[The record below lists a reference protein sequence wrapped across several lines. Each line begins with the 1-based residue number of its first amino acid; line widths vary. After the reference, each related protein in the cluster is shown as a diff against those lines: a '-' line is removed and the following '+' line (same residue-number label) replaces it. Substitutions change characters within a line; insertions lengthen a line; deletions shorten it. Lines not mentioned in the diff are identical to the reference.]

1 MRLAM
6 TPAAS
11 SDPHVKQRELET
23 YARRLAA
30 RCAPELCGNVA
41 LIESRGRREGR
52 ELAAPM
58 APVRMK
64 CTGQEPQVRPRHP
77 GLPCATVLTLIRAL
91 LGDRLSCPH
100 VATTRDARCARH
112 QLRDARTTRFRVR
125 SPAVRPRAFVAPDLD
140 RKTASHFSGS
150 CAPAAACPRPSH
162 SVANVR
168 DDRDTSLS
176 GTERAEDRT
185 DLGEAPSD
193 LCFSEGLDGVGEG
206 QGGLPDGRPLANG
219 SGLSPCQTL
228 LRSLRPA
235 SFIPAV
241 PFLFL
246 RFLFARLAGF
256 LPRMRETALRRLSH
270 AAGVLS

>member
-64 CTGQEPQVRPRHP
+64 CTGQEPQVRPETSRP
-77 GLPCATVLTLIRAL
+77 SLRDGVNAYTCSPWGPALLPPCRDNARRAL
-91 LGDRLSCPH
+91 
-100 VATTRDARCARH
+100 
-112 QLRDARTTRFRVR
+112 R
-125 SPAVRPRAFVAPDLD
+125 SASAPGCQDHTISRPRPAVRPRAFVAPDLD

-185 DLGEAPSD
+185 DLGKAPSD
-193 LCFSEGLDGVGEG
+193 LCFSEGLDEDGEG
-206 QGGLPDGRPLANG
+206 GGGLPGG
-219 SGLSPCQTL
+219 QT
-228 LRSLRPA
+228 S
-235 SFIPAV
+235 
-241 PFLFL
+241 
-246 RFLFARLAGF
+246 
-256 LPRMRETALRRLSH
+256 
-270 AAGVLS
+270 

>member
-58 APVRMK
+58 APVRTK
-64 CTGQEPQVRPRHP
+64 CTGQEPQVRPETSRP
-77 GLPCATVLTLIRAL
+77 SLRDGVNAYTCSPWGPALLPPCRDNARRAL
-91 LGDRLSCPH
+91 
-100 VATTRDARCARH
+100 
-112 QLRDARTTRFRVR
+112 R
-125 SPAVRPRAFVAPDLD
+125 SASAPGCQDHTISRPRPAVRPRAFVAHDLD
-140 RKTASHFSGS
+140 RKTASHVSGS

-176 GTERAEDRT
+176 GTERAQDT
-185 DLGEAPSD
+185 SDLGTAPSD
-193 LCFSEGLDGVGEG
+193 LCFSEGLDGFGEG
-206 QGGLPDGRPLANG
+206 GGGLPDGQALASC
-219 SGLSPCQTL
+219 SGFALSNC
-228 LRSLRPA
+228 R
-235 SFIPAV
+235 
-241 PFLFL
+241 
-246 RFLFARLAGF
+246 
-256 LPRMRETALRRLSH
+256 
-270 AAGVLS
+270 

>member
-64 CTGQEPQVRPRHP
+64 CTGQEPQVRPETSRP
-77 GLPCATVLTLIRAL
+77 SLRDGVNAYTCSPWGPALLPPCHDNARRAL
-91 LGDRLSCPH
+91 
-100 VATTRDARCARH
+100 
-112 QLRDARTTRFRVR
+112 R
-125 SPAVRPRAFVAPDLD
+125 SASAPGCQDHTISRPRPAVRPRAFIAPDLN

-176 GTERAEDRT
+176 GTERVEDRT
-185 DLGEAPSD
+185 DLGMAPSD
-193 LCFSEGLDGVGEG
+193 LCFSEILDGFGEG
-206 QGGLPDGRPLANG
+206 GGGLPDGR
-219 SGLSPCQTL
+219 
-228 LRSLRPA
+228 RW
-235 SFIPAV
+235 
-241 PFLFL
+241 
-246 RFLFARLAGF
+246 
-256 LPRMRETALRRLSH
+256 
-270 AAGVLS
+270 